1 MIWPLLGDTRTAA
14 LADGQGRIVWLCLP
28 HFDGEPV
35 FGALIAG
42 PGGGQFRL
50 GPIDQAEVI
59 DRRYRPGSTV
69 LETTWRVGSAEML
82 LTEGMI
88 SDVTASL
95 LPTFC
100 LVRRLEVRGDTTSCA
115 LCFDPRFG
123 IERRGPHVRATRT
136 ALVCEDQGTALS
148 HTVDRDVALRPGR
161 ME

>member
-1 MIWPLLGDTRTAA
+1 LETNAVLRRNGGSTVVNANPAIGDLALLGDTRTAA

-82 LTEGMI
+82 LTE
-88 SDVTASL
+88 A
-95 LPTFC
+95 
-100 LVRRLEVRGDTTSCA
+100 
-115 LCFDPRFG
+115 
-123 IERRGPHVRATRT
+123 
-136 ALVCEDQGTALS
+136 
-148 HTVDRDVALRPGR
+148 
-161 ME
+161 